1 MNKYKCERCFYE
13 TNKYTNNIN
22 HINKKKK
29 CSKNVISYKYSDD
42 QLFILSILP
51 RDIPIKNNELKKY
64 EKTSLLYE
72 NKNEIIQLFTDI
84 HRESIKKCNY
94 CFKEFSKLDDLKK
107 HILMTCYT
115 INHITN
121 INKSTNNI
129 TNNNDNSTNIDNSTN
144 NITNNISNINI
155 NLEIKYPIPFNEDW
169 DLSQISKDT
178 RLNDLFQKSVY
189 TNLLDKILKNDNNMN
204 VIIEDTNNE
213 KGLVYQ
219 NNIDKY
225 TEIDIEDIVEKTMEK
240 LKKHLLQLSCDKTFL
255 SDNNFNDIIKN
266 AINDNILT
274 IRKKYNDYKFN
285 NNNVKPQ
292 VNESIKFV
300 YNQNK
305 ENAIKKL
312 NDLQENTDKY
322 EY

>member
-1 MNKYKCERCFYE
+1 MTYKYRCERCFYE
-13 TNKYTNNIN
+13 TNNYTNVIK
-22 HINKKKK
+22 HLNKKKK
-29 CSKNVISYKYSDD
+29 CSKNLISYSHSDD
-42 QLFILSILP
+42 QIFILSILP
-51 RDIPIKNNELKKY
+51 RDISIKENELKKY
-64 EKTSLLYE
+64 EKTSLLYQ
-72 NKNEIIQLFTDI
+72 NKDEIINMFTEI
-84 HRESIKKCNY
+84 HCDCIKKCQY
-94 CFKEFSKLDDLKK
+94 CSKEFPKLDDLKK
-107 HILMTCYT
+107 HILLTCYT
-115 INHITN
+115 INHVTN
-121 INKSTNNI
+121 INII
-129 TNNNDNSTNIDNSTN
+129 TNNNNSTNNIDNSTN

-169 DLSQISKDT
+169 DLSQISKDG

-322 EY
+322 GY